1 MPPKAIQCPEL
12 TAALE
17 AIALLTIR
25 IEKLEKTNIEQEAKI
40 TELQKKTGGSAAAAN
55 GEKTWATLFDN
66 KKSDGHLKLL
76 NVVSEE
82 NKQRK
87 KKEKNVIIFGLKE
100 SEKNSI
106 TEKKEDDMSEIEQ
119 ICQVL
124 GVENTVEGAFRL
136 NAKDTNKPKPLVMVL
151 KDRET
156 RNKFLQ
162 AAKRLRDSNEFKSV
176 FLGPDLTEAQRLKHK
191 ELVKIRDKKNEK
203 MSNEEKDK
211 KIWCIR
217 DNEVVQLNKRK

>member
-1 MPPKAIQCPEL
+1 MPPKAKPCPEL

-25 IEKLEKTNIEQEAKI
+25 IEKLEKTNSEQEAKI
-40 TELQKKTGGSAAAAN
+40 TELQNKTGGAAAVAN
-55 GEKTWATLFDN
+55 GEKTWAMLFNN

-82 NKQRK
+82 NKQRN

-136 NAKDTNKPKPLVMVL
+136 NAKYTNKPKPLVMVL
-151 KDRET
+151 KDREA

>member
-1 MPPKAIQCPEL
+1 
-12 TAALE
+12 
-17 AIALLTIR
+17 
-25 IEKLEKTNIEQEAKI
+25 
-40 TELQKKTGGSAAAAN
+40 
-55 GEKTWATLFDN
+55 
-66 KKSDGHLKLL
+66 
-76 NVVSEE
+76 
-82 NKQRK
+82 
-87 KKEKNVIIFGLKE
+87 
-100 SEKNSI
+100 
-106 TEKKEDDMSEIEQ
+106 
-119 ICQVL
+119 
-124 GVENTVEGAFRL
+124 
-136 NAKDTNKPKPLVMVL
+136 MVL
-151 KDRET
+151 KDREA